1 MATSVVLTKE
11 LVLKIGTDT
20 IARCT
25 DYSLSINKETIDITS
40 LDDDGWKKKLADLK
54 EYSISFSSMVTR
66 GTLGA
71 SETDFNEIL
80 TSFIGSDSALAWTL
94 IDGETG
100 AVISL
105 SGNAILNN
113 LEVSGTVGDKV
124 TWSGSMEGD
133 GAISQS

>member
-66 GTLGA
+66 GTLGT

-80 TSFIGSDSALAWTL
+80 TSFVGSDSALAWTL
-94 IDGETG
+94 IDGGTG